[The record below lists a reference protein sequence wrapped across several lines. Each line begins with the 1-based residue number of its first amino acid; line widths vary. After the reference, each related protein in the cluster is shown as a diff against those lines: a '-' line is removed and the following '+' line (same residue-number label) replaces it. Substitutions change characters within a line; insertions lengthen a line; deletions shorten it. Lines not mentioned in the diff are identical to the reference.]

1 MYPSPQDPAGPMA
14 VLSRC
19 LDTVALSGEGGI
31 LEAELWAA
39 AVSLHGAD
47 YPGGGMAA
55 LLAQA
60 AIQTMVARSLAS
72 HPEITVGGGGAGGV
86 GGGAG
91 RRFFASKTLR
101 YRCLGMVTSEQGRF
115 ICIRTHNPN
124 ANARARTTPFPHSP
138 NERLR
143 WPHSSLGPPSPH
155 DVLDAGAPRAP
166 RVRRRKVN
174 GPSAL
179 RVCVCV

>member
-1 MYPSPQDPAGPMA
+1 MYPNPRDPAGPMA

-31 LEAELWAA
+31 LEAELWTA

-72 HPEITVGGGGAGGV
+72 HPEITVGGGAGGV

-101 YRCLGMVTSEQGRF
+101 YRCLGMVTSEQGRV

-124 ANARARTTPFPHSP
+124 AH
-138 NERLR
+138 
-143 WPHSSLGPPSPH
+143 
-155 DVLDAGAPRAP
+155 AGAHNTVA
-166 RVRRRKVN
+166 
-174 GPSAL
+174 AL
-179 RVCVCV
+179 PK